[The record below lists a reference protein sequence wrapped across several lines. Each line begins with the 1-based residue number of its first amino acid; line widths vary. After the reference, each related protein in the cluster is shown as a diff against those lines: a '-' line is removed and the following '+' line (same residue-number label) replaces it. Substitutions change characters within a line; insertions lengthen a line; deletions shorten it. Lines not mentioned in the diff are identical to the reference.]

1 MFNKNVEQKKEN
13 KATLWLLLKGFSM
26 FKLFNI
32 AFNFV
37 QQIPKVYTR
46 HKTTKILRFY
56 QGAEL

>member
-1 MFNKNVEQKKEN
+1 MFNKNVEQKEN

-32 AFNFV
+32 AFDFV

-46 HKTTKILRFY
+46 YKATKILRFY
-56 QGAEL
+56 QGADL